1 MSPAEWPHS
10 LWVSIAVFCLIAVR
24 EWLPPWLRIW
34 HIMLAGALAMLA
46 LGEITPPAALAAV
59 DWDIIVYLF
68 AVFAIASGLGLAAVP
83 QRLVPL
89 LFGRRENA
97 TRALALLMA
106 VSALGAA
113 VLTNDAMAV
122 IGTPLA
128 LAVARAV
135 GTRPTVPLVALC
147 AAVTIGSL
155 ATPVGNP
162 QNMLIAATGQI
173 PNPLPVFLVW
183 LGPPA
188 LLSLALAVLW
198 YRSRLR
204 RHMALRPTMDLYKG
218 DRAPPIEGLSRSAVA
233 IPADAPAVWP
243 ALASALLLVVLI
255 VGDSIGRAL
264 DPAAWAALMP
274 GGEAL
279 PLGALGLVA
288 LLPLLAFGRRR
299 RAVLKG
305 VDWATLVFFVAMF
318 VVTGAIL
325 DSGAIQVVLG
335 PLLPRLA
342 EPPVIA
348 GLSFAGSQL
357 FSNVPLVE
365 IYLGLMP
372 AADTRALMVLAAFST
387 LAGNVFL
394 ISAASNV
401 IVIHQAE
408 RIGAGTVGFWRFAA
422 LCLPVTILACAL
434 SWAWIMWGMG

>member
-1 MSPAEWPHS
+1 VSPGDWPYS

-34 HIMLAGALAMLA
+34 HIMLAGALAMLG
-46 LGEITPPAALAAV
+46 LGEITPRAALAAV
-59 DWDIIVYLF
+59 DWNIIVYLF

-89 LFGRRENA
+89 LFGPRENA

-106 VSALGAA
+106 VAALGAA

-128 LAVARAV
+128 LAVARAI
-135 GTRPTVPLVALC
+135 GTAPTVPLVALC
-147 AAVTIGSL
+147 AAITIGSMP
-155 ATPVGNP
+155 TPVGNP

-173 PNPLPVFLVW
+173 QNPLPVFLVW

-188 LLSLALAVLW
+188 LLSLAAAVLW

-204 RHMALRPTMDLYKG
+204 RHIGLLAGGKAMPA
-218 DRAPPIEGLSRSAVA
+218 EGIPRSAVA
-233 IPADAPAVWP
+233 VPEDAVAIWP
-243 ALASALLLVVLI
+243 ALSSGLLLLLLI
-255 VGDSIGRAL
+255 VGDSIGRAV
-264 DPAAWAALMP
+264 DPAGWMARMP
-274 GGEAL
+274 GGEAI
-279 PLGALGLVA
+279 PLGALGLASLV
-288 LLPLLAFGRRR
+288 PLLAYGRRQR
-299 RAVLKG
+299 DVLKG

-325 DSGAIQVVLG
+325 DTGAIQIVLG

-365 IYLGLMP
+365 MYLGLMP
-372 AADTRALMVLAAFST
+372 AADPRALMVLAAFST

-408 RIGAGTVGFWRFAA
+408 RIGAGTVRFWTFTA

-434 SWAWIMWGMG
+434 SWGWIFWVMA